1 MTGSTGATD
10 DAVGAPPPPPRPA
23 RAMASPRLL
32 LFALLCLLRHPLA
45 AARDTITP
53 STPLVGSNETLVS
66 GGDGNFALGF
76 FTPPGSN
83 NTYLGVWYNKVS
95 LRTVVWVANRE
106 SPIAGAVEDNPG
118 ATLSVSAA
126 GTLAVAAGNKTVV
139 WSVQPA
145 TKLASPAAQILDN
158 GNLVLADGA
167 GGAVAWEGFDYPT
180 DTMLP
185 EMKIGIDYV
194 KRKNRTLTSWKSPSD
209 PSPGPVA
216 MVMDTNGDPQVFIW
230 NGGEKVWRSGPW
242 DGFQFTGVPD
252 TATYSG
258 FTFSFI
264 NNAQEVTYSFQVH
277 NASIISHLGVV
288 STGNYGL
295 LQRSTWVEAARAW
308 NLYWYAPKDQ
318 CDAVSPCGPNGVCDT
333 NNLPVCSCLRG
344 FTPKTPAAW
353 ALRDGRDGCVRST
366 PLDCRNGTDGFVKVR
381 HAKVPD
387 TERAA
392 VDWALTLD
400 QCRQACLR
408 NCSCTAYASANVS
421 AGAGGG
427 RGAGDGMGCVM
438 WTTGL
443 TDLRVYPD
451 FGQDLFV
458 RLAKADL
465 DELASKS
472 RKART
477 IIAVGASVSALVF
490 LLAVAGLLIWS
501 RRKRLRRTTG
511 SSKWSGSRSTGRR
524 YEGSSHDDDLE
535 LPIFDLGTIAAAT
548 DGFSI
553 NNKLGEGGFGP
564 VYKGK
569 LEDGMEIAVKTLS
582 KTSAQGLDEFKNEV
596 LLIAKLQHR
605 NLVRLLGCSISGQ
618 ERMLVYE
625 YMANKSLDYFL
636 FEKDNVVLDWPV
648 RYRII
653 EGITRGLLYLHQ
665 DSRYRIIHRDLKAAN
680 VLLDTEMTPKIS
692 DFGMARIFGNEE
704 TEINTRKVVGTYGY
718 MSPEYAMDGIFSVKS
733 DVFSYGVLLLEIV
746 SGRRNRGVYSISN
759 NQSLLGHVSG
769 GLPHLANAWSLWN
782 EGKSVELADER
793 MEGSFNSDE
802 VLKCVRVGLLC
813 VQENPD
819 DRPLMSQ
826 VLLMLASPD
835 VASLPTPKQPGFAAR
850 RVLMETDTSSTKPDC
865 SIFDS
870 ATITMLEGR

>member
-1 MTGSTGATD
+1 MTDATCGT
-10 DAVGAPPPPPRPA
+10 DAVQAHHHRPRRR
-23 RAMASPRLL
+23 RAMASPFLCVLL
-32 LFALLCLLRHPLA
+32 YLLRHIA
-45 AARDTITP
+45 TCHGAARDTITP
-53 STPLVGSNETLVS
+53 ASPLGTNETMVS

-76 FTPPGSN
+76 FTPPGANS
-83 NTYLGVWYNKVS
+83 TYLGVWYNKVS

-106 SPIAGAVEDNPG
+106 APIAGAVEDNPG
-118 ATLSVSAA
+118 ATLSVSAG
-126 GTLAVAAGNKTVV
+126 GTLAIASGNGTVV

-145 TKLASPAAQILDN
+145 AKLASATVRILDN

-194 KRKNRTLTSWKSPSD
+194 KRKNRTLTSWKSASD

-230 NGGEKVWRSGPW
+230 NGAEKVWRSGPW
-242 DGFQFTGVPD
+242 DGVQFTGVPD

-288 STGNYGL
+288 SSGNYGL

-318 CDAVSPCGPNGVCDT
+318 CDAVSPCGPNGLCDT
-333 NNLPVCSCLRG
+333 NSLPVCSCLHG
-344 FTPKTPAAW
+344 FTPRTPAAW

-366 PLDCRNGTDGFVKVR
+366 PLDCRNGTDGFITVP

-387 TERAA
+387 TERSV
-392 VDWALTLD
+392 VDWSLSLE

-421 AGAGGG
+421 AGG
-427 RGAGDGMGCVM
+427 RGAGAGTGCVM

-458 RLAKADL
+458 RLAAADIEL
-465 DELASKS
+465 LASKT
-472 RKART
+472 RRAR
-477 IIAVGASVSALVF
+477 IKIAVAASVSALAF
-490 LLAVAGLLIWS
+490 LMAVAGFLFWS
-501 RRKRLRRTTG
+501 RRKRLARTAG

-569 LEDGMEIAVKTLS
+569 LDDGMEIAVKTLS

-636 FEKDNVVLDWPV
+636 FEKDNVVLDWQV

-680 VLLDTEMTPKIS
+680 VLLDKEMTPKIS

-746 SGRRNRGVYSISN
+746 SGRRNRGVYSCSN
-759 NQSLLGHVSG
+759 NQSLLGH
-769 GLPHLANAWSLWN
+769 AWSLWS
-782 EGKSVELADER
+782 EDKGEELADER
-793 MEGSFNSDE
+793 MNGSFNSDE
-802 VLKCVRVGLLC
+802 VLKCIRVGLLC

-826 VLLMLASPD
+826 VLLMLATTD